1 MKMKKQN
8 RFTSPVV
15 WLSVA
20 ILIINQLGLQELV
33 GINEGNLKIIIDSV
47 ITILITLGVINN
59 PTSQDHF

>member
-1 MKMKKQN
+1 MKKQN

>member
-1 MKMKKQN
+1 MKKQN

-20 ILIINQLGLQELV
+20 ILIINQLGLHELV